1 MFFFCYCKSCMQEE
15 QRRVREEKRKNW
27 GEKSVVKRRENVEI
41 VQIVSCW
48 NGRFLLNQE
57 SV

>member
-1 MFFFCYCKSCMQEE
+1 MQEE
-15 QRRVREEKRKNW
+15 QRRVREEKRKKG

-41 VQIVSCW
+41 VRIVSCW
-48 NGRFLLNQE
+48 NGGFLLNQE